1 MSGPRIDLH
10 THSTTSD
17 GTDSPAEVVAAAGA
31 AGLSVVALTDHDTT
45 GGWEAAAAALPAG
58 VSLVRGA
65 EFSCVVAGPDGGKDI
80 SVHLLGYLFDPA
92 HPAIVAEQ
100 TRLRVERE
108 ARLRRMTENMAAAGY
123 PVDVDAV
130 FALLPEGASAGRPH
144 LARAL
149 VRAGVVAS
157 VDEAFAKLLYTGSPY
172 YVEKVDTPA
181 VTAVQMVRA
190 AGGVAVFAHPLA
202 RRRGRV
208 VDGRAIAELATAGLS
223 GLEVDH
229 PDHGADDRALLRGL
243 AAELDLVVTGSSDY
257 HGTNKTT
264 PIGAETTDPTQRG
277 PRARRT
283 GTAPWSRRRSAG
295 SCSCR
300 GSRWTRW

>member
-1 MSGPRIDLH
+1 MGRPRIDLH
-10 THSTTSD
+10 THSTSSD
-17 GTDSPAEVVAAAGA
+17 GTDSPAELVAAAAA
-31 AGLSVVALTDHDTT
+31 AGVDVLALTDHDTT
-45 GGWEAAAAALPAG
+45 GGWDAAVAALPTG
-58 VSLVRGA
+58 MSLVRGA
-65 EFSCVVAGPDGGKDI
+65 EFSCVVPAPDGAKDI

-92 HPAIVAEQ
+92 HPVIVAEQ
-100 TRLRVERE
+100 LRLRAERE
-108 ARLRRMTENMAAAGY
+108 ARLRLMTERMAAAGY
-123 PVDVDAV
+123 PVDVDTV
-130 FALLPEGASAGRPH
+130 FALLPKGASAGRPH

-149 VRAGVVAS
+149 VGAGVVAS

-181 VTAVQMVRA
+181 ATAVAMVRA

-208 VDGRAIAELATAGLS
+208 VDERAIAELATAGLA

-229 PDHGADDRALLRGL
+229 PDHTPADRALLRGL

-264 PIGAETTDPTQRG
+264 PLAAETTDPAQFEALVA
-277 PRARRT
+277 RA
-283 GTAPWSRRRSAG
+283 GAG
-295 SCSCR
+295 VEVLA
-300 GSRWTRW
+300 G